1 MRRIAL
7 FSICLMLLAGAAFAQ
22 QKPLP
27 PISITP
33 LVKNYYVV
41 TSHGYPDKDSD
52 PYPSNSLMAVT
63 DAGVILIDTP
73 WGEGQTQQ
81 LIDSVAK
88 NFGKKIVLCIAT
100 HFHDDKVIGFD
111 VLKKAGTKTYASTLT
126 YKLAK
131 KEKNKLP
138 EFTFARDTSF
148 TVGGITLKTYYP
160 GEGHTKDNI
169 VVWFPN
175 DLVLVGGCLV
185 KSLDTDSEGFV
196 GDANIKNWPLA
207 IENVIK
213 YYGHAKY
220 IIPGHLGWQ
229 GGVEQLSHTMDV
241 VK

>member
-1 MRRIAL
+1 MRRIAFL
-7 FSICLMLLAGAAFAQ
+7 ITFLVSIATAALAQ

-27 PISITP
+27 PITITP

-41 TSHGYPDKDSD
+41 TSHGYPDKDSE
-52 PYPSNSLMAVT
+52 PYPSNSLFVVT
-63 DAGVILIDTP
+63 DAGIVLIDTP
-73 WGEGQTQQ
+73 WGEAQTQQ
-81 LIDSVAK
+81 LIDTLDK
-88 NFGKKIVLCIAT
+88 TYHKKIVLCIAT

-111 VLKKAGTKTYASTLT
+111 ILKKAGTKTYSSTQT

-131 KEKNKLP
+131 KEHNKLP
-138 EFTFARDTSF
+138 EFTFGRDTTF
-148 TVGGITLKTYYP
+148 TVGGLTLKTYYP

-169 VVWFPN
+169 VVWFP
-175 DLVLVGGCLV
+175 DELVLVGGCLV
-185 KSLDTDSEGFV
+185 KSLDTNSKGFT
-196 GDANIKNWPLA
+196 GDANLEQWPAA

-229 GGVEQLSHTMDV
+229 GGIEQLSHTLDI

>member
-1 MRRIAL
+1 MKFKL
-7 FSICLMLLAGAAFAQ
+7 LVLLLMLSPRLFAQ
-22 QKPLP
+22 KTEPQ
-27 PISITP
+27 IIITP
-33 LVKNYYVV
+33 LTKNYYVV
-41 TSHGYPDKDSD
+41 TSHGYPDKDSE
-52 PYPSNSLMAVT
+52 PYPANSLFVVT
-63 DAGVILIDTP
+63 DAGIVLIDTP
-73 WGEGQTQQ
+73 WGEAQTQQ
-81 LIDSVAK
+81 LIDTVEK
-88 NFGKKIVLCIAT
+88 TYHKKIVLCIAT

-111 VLKKAGTKTYASTLT
+111 ILKKAGTKTYSSTLT
-126 YKLAK
+126 YQLAK
-131 KEKNKLP
+131 KEHNKLP
-138 EFTFARDTSF
+138 EFTFGHDTTF
-148 TVGGITLKTYYP
+148 TIGSLTLKTYFP

-185 KSLDTDSEGFV
+185 KSLDTDSEGFI
-196 GDANIKNWPLA
+196 GDANLKNWSTA